1 MAEET
6 VLLLDSFL
14 FQDKKDYSFL
24 VSFKGNITLFSE
36 SDLCAKKAVLEGQRS
51 YRKEKKKKRKK
62 KLDLENFMFYHLV
75 LILGF

>member
-14 FQDKKDYSFL
+14 FQEKKDYSFL
-24 VSFKGNITLFSE
+24 VSFKGNITLCSE

-51 YRKEKKKKRKK
+51 YRKEKKKK